1 MTQKLDGGQF
11 IVVAPLCSSVCLLVM
26 LLVFV
31 VACVSVSLRFVTG
44 LNCVWLSMRVV
55 VCSCSGE
62 FWVGLGRRVQFCF
75 VLFAW
80 ARFVW

>member
-11 IVVAPLCSSVCLLVM
+11 IFVAPLCSSVCLLVM

-44 LNCVWLSMRVV
+44 EGLGAGGRPASLQEWCQVFGPTL
-55 VCSCSGE
+55 CSGE
-62 FWVGLGRRVQFCF
+62 PRSSI
-75 VLFAW
+75 
-80 ARFVW
+80 